1 MRILL
6 ACLLAAAAAPT
17 WAQDAERGRV
27 LYETF
32 CMTCHYERVHERP
45 RERSAVKSV
54 TDLRGQVARW
64 SERTRM
70 RFTPQDVD
78 DVAEYLNR
86 SHYKMEK

>member
-6 ACLLAAAAAPT
+6 ACVLAAAAAPSS
-17 WAQDAERGRV
+17 AQDAERGRV

-32 CMTCHYERVHERP
+32 CMTCHYERVHERS
-45 RERSAVKSV
+45 RERSIVGSF
-54 TDLRGQVARW
+54 TDLRSQVARW

-86 SHYKMEK
+86 SHYKLQK

>member
-1 MRILL
+1 MRILH
-6 ACLLAAAAAPT
+6 ACLLAAAAVPT

-32 CMTCHYERVHERP
+32 CMSCHYERVHERP
-45 RERSAVKSV
+45 GERSLVKSS
-54 TDLRGQVARW
+54 TDLRAQVARW
-64 SERTRM
+64 AERTRM

-86 SHYKMEK
+86 SHYKLQK

>member
-1 MRILL
+1 MRILPFL
-6 ACLLAAAAAPT
+6 LLAWALPAA
-17 WAQDAERGRV
+17 AQDAERGRV

-32 CMTCHYERVHERP
+32 CMSCHYERVHERP
-45 RERSAVKSV
+45 SQRSLVKSS
-54 TDLRGQVARW
+54 TDLRAQVARW

-86 SHYKMEK
+86 SHYKFQK

>member
-1 MRILL
+1 MRSVL
-6 ACLLAAAAAPT
+6 AFLLAAAVSGVC
-17 WAQDAERGRV
+17 AQDAERGRV

-32 CMTCHYERVHERP
+32 CQTCHYERVHERP
-45 RERSAVKSV
+45 RERSKVKSE
-54 TDLRGQVARW
+54 TDLRKEVARW
-64 SERTRM
+64 AERTRM